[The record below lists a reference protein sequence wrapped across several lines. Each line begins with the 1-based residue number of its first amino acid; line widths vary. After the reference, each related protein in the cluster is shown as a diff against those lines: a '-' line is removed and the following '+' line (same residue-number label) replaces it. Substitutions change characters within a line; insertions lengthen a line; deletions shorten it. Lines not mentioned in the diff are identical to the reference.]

1 MSSVEL
7 GDFFESGGYF
17 VHVATAFL
25 DGVWLSWAE
34 FKLDMEYSDL
44 CVQVP
49 VYRHWVPELFSSK
62 AAAVASGL
70 SYAHQAIETNT
81 VIVPQPQQ
89 SSESQNTSLH

>member
-17 VHVATAFL
+17 VHVATALL

-34 FKLDMEYSDL
+34 FKLDMEYSDD

-62 AAAVASGL
+62 AAAVKARL
-70 SYAHQAIETNT
+70 SYAHLAIETRMVT
-81 VIVPQPQQ
+81 VG
-89 SSESQNTSLH
+89 ESTPTWPSGPGSG